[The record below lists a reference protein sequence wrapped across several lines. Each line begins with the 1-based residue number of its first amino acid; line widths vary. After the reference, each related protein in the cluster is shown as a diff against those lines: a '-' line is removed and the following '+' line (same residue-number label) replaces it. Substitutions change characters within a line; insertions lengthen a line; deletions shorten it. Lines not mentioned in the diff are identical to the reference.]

1 MSDRQNPTHRALS
14 SGALSRGLFTLSV
27 SSTLIALLT
36 ASVAQAQSDGE
47 LHLRR
52 LIATPIGA
60 LPPVAILMPA
70 SRNHNY
76 LVGRL
81 QAGRLLGS
89 VGDRDAVG
97 AGVDIQWRGG
107 SVFGLTAGYQKNSC
121 AVSFDCPDHLMYGAR
136 ANMNLITG
144 GPTFAALIGDASAT
158 TTLGTQ
164 LGFGYAPKSFR
175 DRDACAFDVGIPV
188 SISMFQMIRVVAFGS
203 PGVAWDVRCPWGG
216 NQPGLAAST
225 VMQAGLGLQQIG
237 ARGLDVTIGAQ
248 RIFRRGAGTHFG
260 ISVTYVRL
268 P

>member
-1 MSDRQNPTHRALS
+1 MMTTCRSLAAL
-14 SGALSRGLFTLSV
+14 GLT
-27 SSTLIALLT
+27 ALLAANT
-36 ASVAQAQSDGE
+36 ASAQSDGE
-47 LHLRR
+47 IHLRR
-52 LIATPIGA
+52 LLATPIGA

-81 QAGRLLGS
+81 QGGKLLGS

-107 SVFGLTAGYQKNSC
+107 SVFGVTAGYQRNTC
-121 AVSFDCPDHLMYGAR
+121 PVLADCPSHMMYGTR
-136 ANMNLITG
+136 ANLNIITG

-164 LGFGYAPKSFR
+164 IGFGYAPRSYGN
-175 DRDACAFDVGIPV
+175 RDACAVDLGVPV
-188 SISMFQMIRVVAFGS
+188 SISMFQIVRVVAFGS

-225 VMQAGLGLQQIG
+225 VAQAGIGIQQLG